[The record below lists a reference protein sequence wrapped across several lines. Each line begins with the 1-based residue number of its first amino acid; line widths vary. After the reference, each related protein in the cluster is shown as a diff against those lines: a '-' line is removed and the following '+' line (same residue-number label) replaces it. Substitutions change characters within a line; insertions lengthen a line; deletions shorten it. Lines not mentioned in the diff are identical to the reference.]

1 MALAFEVCQLR
12 GTSYSASGNSS
23 GGKKSVTVSFTKKFL
38 VKATGIT
45 SPDEVTDIQVAYANG
60 IPLVNY
66 HTWYDQTTGLGYPL
80 AVCKSKKVTRL
91 DNNGFVFHVDCT
103 FSTEPSQKGKDGPEE
118 EQAPEVP
125 PVNVTD
131 IAPQISRAVVG
142 REIVLY
148 EAPAYSGVGPVGGVD
163 GVKVSTRVMPSSG
176 NKLQEMFEAP
186 VTRTKPLLN
195 LTVTQFEDTFTNQQ
209 MMDRCYKV
217 NDADWAG
224 FVTASVMITG
234 INAVKQAVQM
244 ASGMEEKYR
253 VTYTLSYDDYTV
265 TDSGLADLFVGHSA
279 ALPLVS
285 RSYLDAAQ
293 SNSVKMFAKTG
304 VGIGNVGL
312 VDVDGHQLPNQNG
325 PPDYIRFD
333 TVDEISF
340 SFLPA
345 AI

>member
-1 MALAFEVCQLR
+1 MALGFEVCQLR

-23 GGKKSVTVSFTKKFL
+23 NGKKSVTVSFTKKFL
-38 VKATGIT
+38 VKATGIS
-45 SPDEVTDIQVAYANG
+45 SPDEVTDIQVAYASG

-66 HTWYDQTTGLGYPL
+66 HTWYDPTTGLGYPL

-118 EQAPEVP
+118 EQAPEDP
-125 PVNVTD
+125 PADVTD
-131 IAPQISRAVVG
+131 ITPQISRSVVG

-148 EAPAYSGVGPVGGVD
+148 EAPAYSGVGPVGGVA
-163 GVKVSTRVMPSSG
+163 GEKVSTRVMPSFD
-176 NKLQEMFEAP
+176 NKLKELFETP

-217 NDADWAG
+217 NNAAWAG
-224 FVTASVMITG
+224 FASKSVMITG

-253 VTYTLSYDDYTV
+253 VTYTLSFDDYTV
-265 TDSGLADLFVGHSA
+265 TDSSGNDLFVGHGA

-285 RSYLDAAQ
+285 RSYINGLD
-293 SNSVKMFAKTG
+293 SFKVEMFTKTG
-304 VGIGNVGL
+304 VGVGNVGL
-312 VDVDGHQLPNQNG
+312 VDVSGNPLLEQNG
-325 PPDYIRFD
+325 APDYIRFD

-345 AI
+345 AV

>member
-45 SPDEVTDIQVAYANG
+45 SPDEVTDIQVAYATG

-66 HTWYDQTTGLGYPL
+66 HTWYDATTGLGYPL

-118 EQAPEVP
+118 EQAPEAP
-125 PVNVTD
+125 PTDVTD
-131 IAPQISRAVVG
+131 ITPQISRAVVG

-148 EAPAYSGVGPVGGVD
+148 EAPAYSGTGPVGGVA
-163 GVKVSTRVMPSSG
+163 GAKVSTRVMPSSG
-176 NKLQEMFEAP
+176 DKLQEMFEAP

-195 LTVTQFEDTFTNQQ
+195 LTITQFEDTFTNQQ

-217 NDADWAG
+217 NNAAWAG
-224 FVTASVMITG
+224 FVSKSVMITG

-244 ASGMEEKYR
+244 ASGVEEKYR
-253 VTYTLSYDDYTV
+253 VTYTLSFDDYTV
-265 TDSGLADLFVGHSA
+265 TDSSGTDLFVGHGA

-285 RSYLDAAQ
+285 RSYVDAAD
-293 SNSVKMFAKTG
+293 SNAVKMFVKTG

-312 VDVDGHQLPNQNG
+312 VDVDGHELTDQTG
-325 PPDYIRFD
+325 APDYIRFD

>member
-1 MALAFEVCQLR
+1 MALGFEVCQLR

-23 GGKKSVTVSFTKKFL
+23 GGKKSVQITFTKKFL

-60 IPLVNY
+60 IPLVNV
-66 HTWYDQTTGLGYPL
+66 HTWYDATTGLGYPL

-103 FSTEPSQKGKDGPEE
+103 FGTEPAEKGKDGPEE
-118 EQAPEVP
+118 EEAPQAP

-131 IAPQISRAVVG
+131 IPVQISRSVTG

-148 EAPAYSGVGPVGGVD
+148 EAPAYSGIGPVGGVP
-163 GVKVSTRVMPSSG
+163 GEPVSTRIMPSFEE
-176 NKLQEMFEAP
+176 KLQEMFEAP

-195 LTVTQFEDTFTNQQ
+195 LTITQFEDTFTNQQ
-209 MMDRCYKV
+209 MMSRCYKV
-217 NDADWAG
+217 NDAEWAG
-224 FVTASVMITG
+224 FDPKSVMITG
-234 INAVKQAVQM
+234 INAVKQRVQM
-244 ASGMEEKYR
+244 ASGEEDKYR

-265 TDSGLADLFVGHSA
+265 TDSGMEDLFVGHSA
-279 ALPLVS
+279 AMPLIS
-285 RSYLDAAQ
+285 RSYLDPGEG
-293 SNSVKMFAKTG
+293 NKVKMFVKTG

-312 VDVDGHQLPNQNG
+312 VDVDGHALDDQHG
-325 PPDYIRFD
+325 APDYIRFD

-340 SFLPA
+340 SFLPDA
-345 AI
+345 V